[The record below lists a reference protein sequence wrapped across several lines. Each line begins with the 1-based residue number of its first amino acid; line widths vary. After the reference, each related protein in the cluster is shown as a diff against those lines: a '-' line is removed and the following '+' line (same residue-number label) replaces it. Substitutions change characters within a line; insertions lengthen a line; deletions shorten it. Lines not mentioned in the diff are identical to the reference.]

1 MVFSFETEELQ
12 AICEN
17 EEEAKQKLS
26 MTVAFALQRRLA
38 DLVSAT
44 TVMDLVAVNLTTFT
58 DQDGQQLF
66 GLELEDGYKLIF
78 CSAHV
83 IPKLLETGSLD
94 WSKTKRVKI
103 LRISN
108 Q

>member
-17 EEEAKQKLS
+17 EEEAKQRLS
-26 MTVAFALQRRLA
+26 MTVVLALQTRLA

-44 TVMDLVAVNLTTFT
+44 TVMDLVAGNPTAFT
-58 DQDGQQLF
+58 DRDGQQLF
-66 GLELEDGYKLIF
+66 GLELEKGYKLIF

-83 IPKLLETGSLD
+83 NPKLLETGLLD

-103 LRISN
+103 LRIDT